1 MYANVKGQLPGPLSK
16 KYMEE
21 SAKYES
27 GTTSQQA
34 PIVWDSAQGVIITD
48 VDGNKFI
55 DLTSGVLV
63 TNVGHCHPKLTAA
76 IQRAAGRLMNC
87 YDFPTPERGTLAKRL
102 VEATPENLDRCFFTV
117 TGSEATDSALR
128 VVRRATGRH
137 EILSFYGGFH
147 GRSYGPMSVAG
158 KTGTKRKFGPVVP
171 GSILAPYPYCFRC
184 PFKKKP
190 ESCGMFCLEFLD
202 RVVEAQST
210 GDIAALI
217 IEPYQGSSGFI
228 FPPDG
233 FLKKLEQWAKERD
246 IIFILDE
253 VQASFGRTGKLFA
266 LEWEGLRP
274 NVLCLGKG
282 IGSSVPAAAMLTET
296 RLISALG
303 PGEMSSTYGGNP
315 VSSAAGLAVLD
326 IIAEEKLPENA
337 LKVGA
342 YMKER
347 LQKVQEK
354 SQILGD
360 VRGRGLVIGL
370 EIVKDRE
377 SIEPAPDI
385 TMEIIRR
392 AAQEGVIMGRV
403 AGNVIRV
410 APPLVITMEQAE
422 EAVDILERV
431 FAQF

>member
-1 MYANVKGQLPGPLSK
+1 
-16 KYMEE
+16 
-21 SAKYES
+21 
-27 GTTSQQA
+27 
-34 PIVWDSAQGVIITD
+34 
-48 VDGNKFI
+48 
-55 DLTSGVLV
+55 
-63 TNVGHCHPKLTAA
+63 
-76 IQRAAGRLMNC
+76 
-87 YDFPTPERGTLAKRL
+87 
-102 VEATPENLDRCFFTV
+102 
-117 TGSEATDSALR
+117 
-128 VVRRATGRH
+128 
-137 EILSFYGGFH
+137 
-147 GRSYGPMSVAG
+147 
-158 KTGTKRKFGPVVP
+158 
-171 GSILAPYPYCFRC
+171 
-184 PFKKKP
+184 
-190 ESCGMFCLEFLD
+190 MFCLEFLD